1 MERELFENSIIVQ
14 KLFPKAVTRARVNF
28 AHPTFA
34 IAKIKRLLAGCDM
47 NFEYFSDPARYP
59 ASRISRDLEKSEED

>member
-34 IAKIKRLLAGCDM
+34 IAKIKRLLAVT
-47 NFEYFSDPARYP
+47 
-59 ASRISRDLEKSEED
+59 